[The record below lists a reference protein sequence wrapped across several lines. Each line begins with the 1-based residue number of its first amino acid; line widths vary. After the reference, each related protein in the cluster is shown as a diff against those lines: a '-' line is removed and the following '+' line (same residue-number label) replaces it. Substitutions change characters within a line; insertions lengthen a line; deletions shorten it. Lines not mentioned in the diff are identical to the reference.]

1 MSWSSV
7 FFLKGLR
14 LILGQ
19 QDSARLSQ
27 TQPDLAR
34 LRLSQT
40 QPDSARLSQ
49 PQPDSARLTQT
60 HPDSDSARLSQT
72 QPDSARLRLNQT
84 QPCSA
89 RLNQGS
95 ARLSQTQPDS
105 ASENPT
111 PPNRNRRPAGGFGK
125 ENFFLKEKWIFLRDA
140 FGKWK
145 AGCGG
150 RWAAKLIFEGFL
162 RFSQFGPI
170 STAVF
175 SIHME
180 RVELSRWY
188 TQR

>member
-7 FFLKGLR
+7 FLLKGLR

-27 TQPDLAR
+27 TQPDSAR

-60 HPDSDSARLSQT
+60 QTQPDSARLSQT
-72 QPDSARLRLNQT
+72 QPDSDSTRLSHAQPGSTKDQPDSARRNQT
-84 QPCSA
+84 QPA
-89 RLNQGS
+89 K
-95 ARLSQTQPDS
+95 
-105 ASENPT
+105 T
-111 PPNRNRRPAGGFGK
+111 PPHPTEIAALRAALGK
-125 ENFFLKEKWIFLRDA
+125 RIFFLKEKWIFLRDA